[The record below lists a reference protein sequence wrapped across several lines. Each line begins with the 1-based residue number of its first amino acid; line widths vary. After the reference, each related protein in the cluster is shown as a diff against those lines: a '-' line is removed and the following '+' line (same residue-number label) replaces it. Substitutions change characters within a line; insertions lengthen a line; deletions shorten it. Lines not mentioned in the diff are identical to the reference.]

1 MSKVLLI
8 IGLFLAFASGELNAQ
23 KVWTLEECIRYAHEN
38 NIQIKRQEL
47 NVNYGKN
54 NYLQSYF
61 NTLPN
66 LNGSFS
72 HSFSEGK
79 TIDYSVFDYVNQ
91 SYWSSNMGLSS
102 NLTLF
107 SGLQLYNN
115 ILYNR
120 FLFLKNQADLEKT
133 KNDIS
138 LQLTMAYLQVLFSKE
153 LVEVAKSRLEVTGM
167 QVERAR
173 KMLEA
178 GNVAQGE
185 YLQMRAQE
193 ANEKTSLTVANNN
206 LDIALLDLTQIL
218 DLESTE
224 GFEVLVPAGLEISAG
239 IPLPEIDEIYELALK
254 SMPQVR
260 SAEYSL
266 QSSEK
271 QLNMAWGQ
279 LSPTISLS
287 GYLSSRYS
295 QLAKNPLLGQDEEY
309 KYLDQVNDYFYKQF
323 SVGLSVPIF
332 NRLQVKNSISN
343 AKISVEDTRLQLDMV
358 MKALYKEVQQAHAD
372 ARAAGEKYFASM
384 EAVSYNE
391 EAFKY
396 TSQRYE
402 VGLVSVV
409 DYSLSQSNLFKAQSD
424 MLQAKYEYVFKLKI
438 LDLYMDK
445 PITL

>member
-1 MSKVLLI
+1 
-8 IGLFLAFASGELNAQ
+8 
-23 KVWTLEECIRYAHEN
+23 
-38 NIQIKRQEL
+38 
-47 NVNYGKN
+47 
-54 NYLQSYF
+54 
-61 NTLPN
+61 
-66 LNGSFS
+66 
-72 HSFSEGK
+72 
-79 TIDYSVFDYVNQ
+79 
-91 SYWSSNMGLSS
+91 
-102 NLTLF
+102 
-107 SGLQLYNN
+107 
-115 ILYNR
+115 
-120 FLFLKNQADLEKT
+120 
-133 KNDIS
+133 
-138 LQLTMAYLQVLFSKE
+138 
-153 LVEVAKSRLEVTGM
+153 
-167 QVERAR
+167 
-173 KMLEA
+173 
-178 GNVAQGE
+178 
-185 YLQMRAQE
+185 
-193 ANEKTSLTVANNN
+193 
-206 LDIALLDLTQIL
+206 
-218 DLESTE
+218 
-224 GFEVLVPAGLEISAG
+224 
-239 IPLPEIDEIYELALK
+239 
-254 SMPQVR
+254 MPQVR

-295 QLAKNPLLGQDEEY
+295 QLAKNPLLGQGEEY